1 MPASM
6 HGISDVVKC
15 RQPGATNLRDYVMNA
30 DKKLL
35 FFLTESSGSI
45 WYRRWKLSLPA
56 PLRLQ
61 ELQLKGE
68 LSVIS
73 AKPSNF

>member
-1 MPASM
+1 M
-6 HGISDVVKC
+6 
-15 RQPGATNLRDYVMNA
+15 VMNA
-30 DKKLL
+30 GKKLL

-45 WYRRWKLSLPA
+45 WHRHWKLMLPA

-61 ELQLKGE
+61 EWRLKGE

-73 AKPSNF
+73 VKPSNF